1 MSKIGAIVCA
11 SSPYSGNALQQF
23 LNFKRAFTARF
34 PDFVVEHGFLDS
46 DELTLDTALDKLCE
60 KGVDSIIVV
69 LGVLFVSLHLK
80 LKVNKIVENY
90 GQLTNRRKLRIDILP
105 GLDIDP
111 EFLYAG
117 QKKLEKAGLVKK
129 VRLGNE
135 YVRIL
140 SIEKL
145 FAFLKTKLQ
154 KNFYYLLKSK
164 PKFKKNSIPLI

>member
-1 MSKIGAIVCA
+1 MTYVRYVESLVGVPYIYNKFFETPIYSKGKKVNLPVCN
-11 SSPYSGNALQQF
+11 PVRY
-23 LNFKRAFTARF
+23 LNCN
-34 PDFVVEHGFLDS
+34 V
-46 DELTLDTALDKLCE
+46 
-60 KGVDSIIVV
+60 
-69 LGVLFVSLHLK
+69 LHLRPK
-80 LKVNKIVENY
+80 
-90 GQLTNRRKLRIDILP
+90 DM
-105 GLDIDP
+105 
-111 EFLYAG
+111 